1 MEVSRAYAVANN
13 LSPITVCSRVHDI
26 MNERI
31 QGAKSQ
37 DIKALNGLPVFDL
50 LRDYFDTKERHGAG
64 APAEVEREDGD
75 LKKRER
81 VRERESWMRLRVGK
95 SL

>member
-1 MEVSRAYAVANN
+1 MFVPS
-13 LSPITVCSRVHDI
+13 CC
-26 MNERI
+26 
-31 QGAKSQ
+31 GATYH
-37 DIKALNGLPVFDL
+37 

-95 SL
+95 SLRMVRGSKAQFMSETLKHFITE